1 MFTNS
6 GTSSLSKSLGYT
18 KSRTYN
24 FKKVKEHIS
33 QKQSRFKKKSSA
45 ISFDSGHNPK
55 SQTLLSSKP
64 AETVI
69 ELGDTSTLPPIWIDI
84 YEETQEKL
92 KKINEISKEEKSLV
106 AQRIKK
112 QFGDHSDLDRQ
123 IEKKNSEATRLLHE
137 CEANLGRITHG
148 RGNHQ
153 ETPSEQKIKQN
164 IQRSLA
170 TQIQEAAAMLRRQQ
184 KGLLDKLQDLNST
197 GSTDLDTAEPNEFS
211 EDLQDMVMA
220 EDIARE
226 RDEELNK
233 LIDSI
238 NDLNHLFKQ
247 MNHIVLE
254 QGTIVDRIDY
264 NLEQAVDNT
273 VKAKKELYKA
283 NKAMDSKCGQTCI
296 RILVILN
303 IIFAILLLFKFG
315 KKE

>member
-1 MFTNS
+1 MFANS
-6 GTSSLSKSLGYT
+6 ATSSLSKSLGYT

-45 ISFDSGHNPK
+45 ISFDSGHPK

-69 ELGDTSTLPPIWIDI
+69 ELGDASTLPPIWIDI
-84 YEETQEKL
+84 YEETQDKL
-92 KKINEISKEEKSLV
+92 KRIHEISKEEKTLV
-106 AQRIKK
+106 ANRIKK
-112 QFGDHSDLDRQ
+112 QFGDHSELDRQ

-137 CEANLGRITHG
+137 CEANLGKITHG
-148 RGNHQ
+148 RGNFD
-153 ETPSEQKIKQN
+153 ETEPEKKIKQN

-170 TQIQEAAAMLRRQQ
+170 TQIQEAAALLRRQQ
-184 KGLLDKLQDLNST
+184 KGLLDKLQDLNTT
-197 GSTDLDTAEPNEFS
+197 GSTDLDTNEPNEFS
-211 EDLQDMVMA
+211 EDLQDMMMA

-283 NKAMDSKCGQTCI
+283 NKAMDSKCGQSVI
-296 RILVILN
+296 RVLVILN
-303 IIFAILLLFKFG
+303 IIFAILLLLKFG
-315 KKE
+315 KRN

>member
-1 MFTNS
+1 MFGNS
-6 GTSSLSKSLGYT
+6 TASSLSKSLGYT

-45 ISFDSGHNPK
+45 ISFDSGHPK

-69 ELGDTSTLPPIWIDI
+69 ELGDASTLPPIWIDI
-84 YEETQEKL
+84 YEETQDKL
-92 KKINEISKEEKSLV
+92 KRIHEISKEEKTLV
-106 AQRIKK
+106 ANRIKK
-112 QFGDHSDLDRQ
+112 QFGDHSELDRQ

-137 CEANLGRITHG
+137 CEANLGKITHG
-148 RGNHQ
+148 RGNFD
-153 ETPSEQKIKQN
+153 ETEPEKKIKQN

-170 TQIQEAAAMLRRQQ
+170 TQIQEAAALLRRQQ
-184 KGLLDKLQDLNST
+184 KGLLDKLQDLNTT
-197 GSTDLDTAEPNEFS
+197 GSTDLDTNEPNEFS
-211 EDLQDMVMA
+211 EDLQDMMMA

-264 NLEQAVDNT
+264 NLESAVHNT
-273 VKAKKELYKA
+273 GKAKKELYKA
-283 NKAMDSKCGQTCI
+283 NKAMDSKCGQSVI
-296 RILVILN
+296 RVLVILN
-303 IIFAILLLFKFG
+303 IIFAILLLLKFG
-315 KKE
+315 KRN